1 MLKAPVNGNMNRRI
15 SEGIDAEITL
25 KLSDENK
32 KELFKDSLFTTGLY
46 VIVNID
52 ELFINRSHI
61 K

>member
-32 KELFKDSLFTTGLY
+32 KELFKDSLFTTGL
-46 VIVNID
+46 
-52 ELFINRSHI
+52 
-61 K
+61 